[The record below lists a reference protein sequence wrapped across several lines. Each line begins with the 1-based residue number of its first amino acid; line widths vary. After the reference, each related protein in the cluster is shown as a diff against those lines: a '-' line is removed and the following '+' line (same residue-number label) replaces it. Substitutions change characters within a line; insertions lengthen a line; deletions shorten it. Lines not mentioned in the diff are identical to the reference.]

1 MLIPRRYL
9 PLAPSPIV
17 FASLLL
23 IANGTIGQ
31 ELSSGE
37 LAARFAESVK
47 PLVSSR
53 CETCHD
59 TEHNEAGLDLSIFA
73 NVRHVIDGHQVWQA
87 VLERVE
93 AGEMPPADSE
103 QSLSDVERAELV
115 SWIRALLR
123 AEANRNAG
131 DPGIVLARRLS
142 NAEYDHTIR
151 DLTGV
156 DIRPTQTF
164 PIDPANEAGF
174 DNSGE
179 SLAMSP
185 ALLNKYLE
193 AARMVAEH
201 LVLTPDGIRFAAHPV
216 MTDTDRDKYCV
227 NRIVDFYRQQPID
240 YADYF
245 FAAWDYHQQ
254 QRELANGVESLA
266 RLATAHRVSAKYLQQ
281 IVDTVTTEMTQ
292 LGPLGD
298 LLDRW
303 KSLTMISDPELA
315 REQCE
320 ELRDFVL
327 AERAKFQPHFDNLQI
342 KGVHNGSQTFVL
354 WKNQQYAEHRQR
366 AAESAI
372 VAAVN
377 EFTGDN
383 PLEKEQAAAL
393 RASCQRFCQL
403 FPDRFFVSERGR
415 DYLGTPREKQEKGRL
430 LSAGFHS
437 MMGYFRDDR
446 PLYELILNASEQQQL
461 DRLWRELDFVT
472 SAPMRQYQGFL
483 WFERTDSAYLRDPE
497 FDFARPED
505 LSSLQAEQIEQLGER
520 YLAKAKR
527 NGGKEVP
534 LRAIEAYFEAINQQI
549 RWVESARLAAEPLHL
564 EALIDFAAKA
574 YRRPLEPA
582 EEADLKSFYHDLRQ
596 SEDVTHAEAIEDTLV
611 MILMSPHFCYRLD
624 LLSDSEAERALDPFE
639 LASRLSFFLWAS
651 TPDQELLEL
660 AADGTLASPEVITA
674 QTRRMLADPKVR
686 GLVTEFG
693 GNWLDFR
700 RFEQHNSVDRKRFPQ
715 FNDAL
720 RTAMY
725 EEPIRFLTDL
735 FQSNRSVL
743 DCLYSE
749 RIFVNEVLAKHYG
762 IDSEH
767 FRDDRQLE
775 LSPEGEEPWFEVDQ
789 ASQFGRGGLLTMSV
803 FLTKNSPGLRTSP
816 VKRGYWVVRRL
827 LGEQIPPP
835 PPNVPELPDDE
846 SQLGDLTLRE
856 MLAKHRQHTSCAGC
870 HDRFDALGLVFEGF
884 GPVGERRTRDLGD
897 RPVETSA
904 EFPDGSQREGVRHLQ
919 DYLRTQREAEFIDN
933 MCRKLLSFA
942 LGRTLILSD
951 EGLVD
956 RMRSNA
962 VGEGYQVQTLF
973 ETIVTSRQF
982 LRKRGRNTSLALNS
996 NQQTELQSGGS
1007 HE

>member
-1 MLIPRRYL
+1 MLILPRNL
-9 PLAPSPIV
+9 VLASSLIVLVPL
-17 FASLLL
+17 SLL
-23 IANGTIGQ
+23 ANVASGQ
-31 ELSSGE
+31 ELSSGD
-37 LAARFAESVK
+37 LSARFAERVK

-53 CETCHD
+53 CQTCHD

-73 NVRHVIDGHQVWQA
+73 DVRQVIDGHQIWQI
-87 VLERVE
+87 VLARVE
-93 AGEMPPADSE
+93 AGEMPPADSD
-103 QSLSDVERAELV
+103 QSLSDVERTELT

-131 DPGIVLARRLS
+131 DPGTVLARRLS
-142 NAEYDHTIR
+142 NAEYDHAIR

-185 ALLNKYLE
+185 ALLSKYLE

-201 LVLTPDGIRFAAHPV
+201 LVLATDGIRFAPHPT

-227 NRIVDFYRQQPID
+227 NRIVDFYSQQPTD

-254 QRELANGVESLA
+254 QRELANDAELLA

-281 IVDTVTTEMTQ
+281 IVAAVTTDQPQ
-292 LGPLGD
+292 LGPMGN
-298 LLDRW
+298 LLNRW
-303 KSLTMISDPELA
+303 QSLTKISDRELA

-342 KGVHNGSQTFVL
+342 KGVHNGSQPFVL
-354 WKNQQYAEHRQR
+354 WKNRQYAEHRLR

-377 EFTGDN
+377 EFTGD
-383 PLEKEQAAAL
+383 PLEEEQAAAL
-393 RASCQRFCQL
+393 RVSCQRFCQL

-446 PLYELILNASEQQQL
+446 PLYELILSESEQQQL

-483 WFERTDSAYLRDPE
+483 WFERTDSAYMRDPE

-505 LSSLQAEQIEQLGER
+505 LSSLRAEQIEQLGER

-527 NGGKEVP
+527 NGGEETP
-534 LRAIEAYFEAINQQI
+534 LGAIGDYFQAINQQI

-564 EALIDFAAKA
+564 EALIEFAAKA
-574 YRRPLEPA
+574 YRRPLESA
-582 EEADLKSFYHDLRQ
+582 EQADLKSFYHDLRQ

-624 LLSDSEAERALDPFE
+624 LLSDSEAERELDPFE

-660 AADGTLASPEVITA
+660 AAEGTLTSPEVLIA

-700 RFEQHNSVDRKRFPQ
+700 RFEQHNSVDRERFPQ
-715 FNDAL
+715 FDDAL

-725 EEPIRFLTDL
+725 EEPVRFLTDL
-735 FQSNRSVL
+735 LQSNRSVL
-743 DCLYSE
+743 DCLYSD

-762 IDSEH
+762 IDSVH
-767 FRDDRQLE
+767 LRDDRQLD
-775 LSPEGEEPWFEVDQ
+775 LSLAGEESWFEVEQ
-789 ASQFGRGGLLTMSV
+789 AAQFGRGGLLTMSV

-856 MLAKHRQHTSCAGC
+856 MLAKHRQHASCAGC

-884 GPVGERRTRDLGD
+884 GPVGELRTRDLGG
-897 RPVETSA
+897 RPVETAA
-904 EFPDGSQREGVRHLQ
+904 EFPDGSQRQGVRQLQ
-919 DYLRTQREAEFIDN
+919 DYLRVQREAEFIDN
-933 MCRKLLSFA
+933 VCRKLLSFA
-942 LGRTLILSD
+942 LGRTLTLSD

-956 RMRSNA
+956 RMRSNV
-962 VGEGYQVQTLF
+962 VGEGFRVQALL

-982 LRKRGRNTSLALNS
+982 LRKRGRNSSLTLHS
-996 NQQTELQSGGS
+996 NQQSELQTGGS
-1007 HE
+1007 RE